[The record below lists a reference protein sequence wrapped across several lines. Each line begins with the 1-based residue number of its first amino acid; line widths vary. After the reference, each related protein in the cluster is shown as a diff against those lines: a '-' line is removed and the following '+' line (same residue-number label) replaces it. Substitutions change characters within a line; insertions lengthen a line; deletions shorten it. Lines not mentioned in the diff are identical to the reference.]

1 MAASKRKG
9 DIKQGGNPVGGIR
22 AGGDPD
28 SIMSCHPSWNFSMCD
43 SDGAWAFCQKR
54 LSDTFWTT
62 VFPKLKDFES
72 MTWSE
77 IIVKANK
84 QNHSIDVDSL
94 NKVAQDKLA
103 KLHIEAESLLS
114 LRLRGTIR
122 LYGFMVG
129 PVYSILWYDDDHGDN
144 NTCVCRSSLKHT

>member
-1 MAASKRKG
+1 
-9 DIKQGGNPVGGIR
+9 
-22 AGGDPD
+22 
-28 SIMSCHPSWNFSMCD
+28 
-43 SDGAWAFCQKR
+43 
-54 LSDTFWTT
+54 
-62 VFPKLKDFES
+62 